1 MNTKTTDPLANCLL
15 RPARV
20 DELPLINRVI
30 ASAVMNWPKL
40 QRLKRLSVSS
50 YVLDE
55 VDLADFHVV
64 VCERLGHLVG
74 VSAWVE
80 TGPGKGLL
88 HSLSVLPVVKGQ
100 GIGRLMMES
109 AFKDAQ
115 AQGIFIMQIKAD
127 KTAIPFFILQGL
139 ETATPKKPDDYP
151 YLFYKALSAVA

>member
-15 RPARV
+15 RSARV

-30 ASAVMNWPKL
+30 ASAVMNWPKR

-55 VDLADFHVV
+55 FDVGDFHVV

-80 TGPGKGLL
+80 TGPGRGLL
-88 HSLSVLPVVKGQ
+88 HSLFVLPVVKGQ

-109 AFKDAQ
+109 AFKEAQ
-115 AQGIFIMQIKAD
+115 AQGICIMQIKAD
-127 KTAIPFFILQGL
+127 KTAIPFFSLHGL
-139 ETATPKKPDDYP
+139 EATTPKKPDDYP
-151 YLFYKALSAVA
+151 CLFSKTWSAVA